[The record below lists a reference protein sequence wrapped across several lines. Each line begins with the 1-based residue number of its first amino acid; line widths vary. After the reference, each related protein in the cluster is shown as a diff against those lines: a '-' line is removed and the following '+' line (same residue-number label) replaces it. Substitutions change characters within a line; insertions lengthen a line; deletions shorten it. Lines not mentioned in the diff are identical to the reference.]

1 MKFIANTFFLA
12 ILWRRYRR
20 LLIAVGLLVASY
32 FLVSLLHDD
41 YLDYVKN
48 SGNDSYLGISYAIKW
63 LSLLVATVVFY
74 FVITG
79 RNKAETK
86 KRPADQHQ
94 AKTDAPG
101 KNKPDPFDAIRHKK
115 KLRGRADQ
123 FLDDGNT

>member
-20 LLIAVGLLVASY
+20 LLIAVGLLIASY

-48 SGNDSYLGISYAIKW
+48 SGKDTWLGMSYAIKW
-63 LSLLVATVVFY
+63 LALLIATVVFY
-74 FVITG
+74 FVITT
-79 RNKAETK
+79 RTKTEIK
-86 KRPADQHQ
+86 KRPKDQRE
-94 AKTDAPG
+94 ANAASPEKD
-101 KNKPDPFDAIRHKK
+101 KPDPFDAIRHKK
-115 KLRGRADQ
+115 KLRGRAEQ